1 MEQQKNINICI
12 LIYVILLVFIL
23 SDNNEKTAIVSI
35 LTICL
40 LLYSN
45 KSIKEI
51 STIIIGII
59 VVIQLVSLNN
69 VSTFEGLDKR
79 TAIRFPNNI
88 VNYRN
93 SVHAL
98 GMNVNTIFND
108 DDGKDCAKGGKCRSN
123 TGYPI
128 WRNDGMWIGGAYGA
142 IS

>member
-108 DDGKDCAKGGKCRSN
+108 DILKFGLGWWGGV
-123 TGYPI
+123 Y
-128 WRNDGMWIGGAYGA
+128 
-142 IS
+142 